1 MANVIKIKKS
11 STATKV
17 PAAGDLEQGE
27 LAINTTDE
35 KLFTKN
41 TAGTVVQLN
50 ADTWRDLG
58 TTSTTACA
66 GNDSRLSDA
75 RTPTSHTH
83 NYLGLTA
90 KAADSDKLDGLDS
103 TKFTRETALNS
114 ASVGAGWIT
123 VAKSEGGR
131 HRGEVIVSDSDSGDH
146 AYIRIEWIR
155 SYADSNFTVITCG
168 GHGNRITGARVL
180 HETADNTYGWKLLQ
194 VYVTV
199 SSNYRVQV
207 FEPAAVTGWSG
218 HTVIAPI
225 VQDTI
230 TGYAVHGNELT
241 GLDSYSL
248 ASEEG
253 ILAGGNIK
261 ANGTV
266 TGSNLSGTNTGD
278 NAGVTSVATSGAI
291 TGGTITGTGTIG
303 HSTAAGNKHIPT
315 GGTVGQVLKNTASGT
330 AAWAA
335 DTNTWRS
342 ISDSTSETSS
352 TISASQTAVKAAY
365 DKGNHSHP
373 YLGSAETA
381 ADSEKVDGINGAS
394 LLRSDV
400 DDTFS
405 GSLVSDVR
413 NKGIFGTYDS
423 YKTDHIWSMGTSY
436 KNHESGTNF
445 GNLYGLAYKHTN
457 NTTGGTM
464 AGGHQMVWCQSGD
477 GTSAMGTNLW
487 TSGAVIVDSTT
498 VIETD
503 AKIDADKIKNVPATW
518 TANTVY
524 THPTTAGNK
533 HIPSGGTVGQ
543 VLKNTAS
550 GTAAW
555 AADNNTTYSADGNY
569 GMTLSGTAFRLE
581 NDRRRNS
588 TAEDVW
594 SGNTHDY
601 TWYDANVGIRW
612 YTAGAEDMRL
622 TDAGDLHVDG
632 DITAYSTTVSDE
644 RLKHDIKPIEN
655 ALDKVGQLNGCTFT
669 YNADGKESAGL
680 IAQDV
685 EKVLPSA
692 VTEKELPLKIDDGNE
707 YKVLQ
712 YDQTIGLLVEAIKE
726 LTAKV
731 NELEAR

>member
-1 MANVIKIKKS
+1 
-11 STATKV
+11 
-17 PAAGDLEQGE
+17 LEQGE

-50 ADTWRDLG
+50 ADTWRGLG

-75 RTPTSHTH
+75 RAPTSHTH
-83 NYLGLTA
+83 DYLGSTA
-90 KAADSDKLDGLDS
+90 TAADSQKLDGLDS
-103 TKFTRETALNS
+103 TKFTREIGIGN

-123 VAKSEGGR
+123 VAKSDSGR

-146 AYIRIEWIR
+146 AYIRIEWMR
-155 SYADSNFTVITCG
+155 SYVDSNFTVITCG

-207 FEPAAVTGWSG
+207 FEPAAVSGWTG
-218 HTVIAPI
+218 HTVVTPI

-230 TGYAVHGNELT
+230 TGYTVHGNELT
-241 GLDSYSL
+241 GLNSYSL

-315 GGTVGQVLKNTASGT
+315 
-330 AAWAA
+330 
-335 DTNTWRS
+335 
-342 ISDSTSETSS
+342 
-352 TISASQTAVKAAY
+352 
-365 DKGNHSHP
+365 
-373 YLGSAETA
+373 
-381 ADSEKVDGINGAS
+381 
-394 LLRSDV
+394 
-400 DDTFS
+400 
-405 GSLVSDVR
+405 
-413 NKGIFGTYDS
+413 
-423 YKTDHIWSMGTSY
+423 
-436 KNHESGTNF
+436 
-445 GNLYGLAYKHTN
+445 
-457 NTTGGTM
+457 
-464 AGGHQMVWCQSGD
+464 
-477 GTSAMGTNLW
+477 
-487 TSGAVIVDSTT
+487 
-498 VIETD
+498 
-503 AKIDADKIKNVPATW
+503 
-518 TANTVY
+518 
-524 THPTTAGNK
+524 
-533 HIPSGGTVGQ
+533 GGTVGQ

-731 NELEAR
+731 NELESR